1 MGVVEIFRGMGKR
14 FRVMLFIY
22 LKVISNISAPE
33 VSITI
38 IHFNPIL

>member
-33 VSITI
+33 VSV